1 MVCKHNITKT
11 MNEQYMLVKHREV
24 NYIEYGNFKYN
35 VRRLFLYKRKF
46 IENLLHIYLP
56 EVQENE

>member
-1 MVCKHNITKT
+1 